1 MGRLN
6 PMKSLANL
14 ITGVTGQDGAFLARS
29 LLAKGES
36 VIGVARPGAPMKA
49 WRLDKF
55 EILAHPNF
63 SLIDL
68 DITKFPETRQAIQE
82 LKPKAVFNLASHSYV
97 LDQAGF
103 EERTYLETGEAVINM
118 IEAIATHSLDTR
130 FFQASSS
137 EMFGK
142 SPNSPQDEGTS
153 FNPRNTYGRAKVV
166 AHKGVQRFR
175 AETGVFCSAGI
186 LYNHESPLRGLEFVT
201 RKVTNTVA
209 KIRLGLA
216 EELRIG
222 NLNSVRDWGYAPEYV
237 DAIMRIVD
245 HDIPDDFVVASGTPT
260 SVREFVA
267 LAFGVVGITLVF
279 EGEGLGEVGF
289 DQKTGRNLVSVDSGF
304 YRDSEEVPL
313 VGNPSK
319 IATSIGWKAQSTVS
333 KIIGE
338 MVEQDLDLVK
348 RD

>member
-1 MGRLN
+1 
-6 PMKSLANL
+6 
-14 ITGVTGQDGAFLARS
+14 
-29 LLAKGES
+29 
-36 VIGVARPGAPMKA
+36 
-49 WRLDKF
+49 
-55 EILAHPNF
+55 
-63 SLIDL
+63 
-68 DITKFPETRQAIQE
+68 
-82 LKPKAVFNLASHSYV
+82 
-97 LDQAGF
+97 
-103 EERTYLETGEAVINM
+103 
-118 IEAIATHSLDTR
+118 
-130 FFQASSS
+130 
-137 EMFGK
+137 MFGN

-166 AHKGVQRFR
+166 AHKAVQRYR

-209 KIRLGLA
+209 KISLGLA

-222 NLNSVRDWGYAPEYV
+222 NLSSVRDWGYAPEYV

-260 SVREFVA
+260 TVREFVA

-279 EGEGLGEVGF
+279 EGQGLGEVGF
-289 DQKTGRNLVSVDSGF
+289 DQKTGRNLVSVDPGF

-313 VGNPSK
+313 VGNSSK
-319 IATSIGWKAQSTVS
+319 IATSIGWKAQSSVS

>member
-1 MGRLN
+1 
-6 PMKSLANL
+6 MKSLANL

-36 VIGVARPGAPMKA
+36 VIGVARPGAPKKA
-49 WRLDKF
+49 WRLDKL
-55 EILAHPNF
+55 EILENPNF

-68 DITKFPETRQAIQE
+68 DITKFPEIRQAIQE

-97 LDQAGF
+97 LDQPGF

-118 IEAIATHSLDTR
+118 LEAIAKHSSDTR

-137 EMFGK
+137 EMFGN

-166 AHKGVQRFR
+166 GHRGVQRYR

-209 KIRLGLA
+209 KISLGLA

-289 DQKTGRNLVSVDSGF
+289 DQKTGRNLVTVDSGF
-304 YRDSEEVPL
+304 YRDSEEGPL
-313 VGNPSK
+313 LGNPSK

-338 MVEQDLDLVK
+338 MVEQDLDFVK